1 MTQPRSILTVVDN
14 SGAKIVRCFR
24 IIPGSKHKSAQ
35 IGDIIIASVQVA
47 EPRREIKKKDVVKAL
62 VVRQRKPYRRNDG
75 SYISFDENSVVIVN
89 DKFEPVGNRIFGP
102 IPREIKEKGFTKVA
116 ALAPEIV

>member
-1 MTQPRSILTVVDN
+1 MIKPRSILTVLDN
-14 SGAKIVRCFR
+14 SGAKFLSGFT
-24 IIPGSKHKSAQ
+24 IITRSKHKSAQ

-62 VVRQRKPYRRNDG
+62 VVRQSKPYRRNDG

-102 IPREIKEKGFTKVA
+102 SPREIKEKGFTKVA

>member
-1 MTQPRSILTVVDN
+1 M
-14 SGAKIVRCFR
+14 
-24 IIPGSKHKSAQ
+24 
-35 IGDIIIASVQVA
+35 
-47 EPRREIKKKDVVKAL
+47 KAL